1 MYKWLFV
8 WVFSFVRNFLRYFC
22 LLNFFHF
29 FSYSRSLEIVM
40 YEEWKDPCAQICT
53 QTIYK
58 FTKAFYSIFPHFP
71 FGNLFSCTFIFTF
84 AFDLLF
90 YLFVFFFDFIVVAAV
105 SLSMVFV
112 LFVLFD
118 FPSSFFYSKYMFFT
132 LFMCNSNNIP
142 CDMFFAPLFRFS
154 FNTAEFF
161 YVVCAPFL
169 LLIFVLF
176 LLLFCWFCSILL

>member
-1 MYKWLFV
+1 MFFFSTFIWFSFRRFSLAMYKWLFV

-90 YLFVFFFDFIVVAAV
+90 YLFVFFFRLYC
-105 SLSMVFV
+105 S
-112 LFVLFD
+112 
-118 FPSSFFYSKYMFFT
+118 
-132 LFMCNSNNIP
+132 CR
-142 CDMFFAPLFRFS
+142 CFS
-154 FNTAEFF
+154 FNGFRFICIIWFSIFF
-161 YVVCAPFL
+161 FLQQIYVFHSLHV
-169 LLIFVLF
+169 
-176 LLLFCWFCSILL
+176 